1 MKQYYVGIK
10 KDKESSRA
18 AQYDAYKQ
26 QEVSLERSLTTYG
39 YKTKQK
45 ITSLPPVVLLSDF
58 CFFLLFGSI
67 RMRKA
72 IITIIIMRWIVI
84 STISL
89 ILSNHEAVAPQF
101 SIELNFYV
109 MR

>member
-45 ITSLPPVVLLSDF
+45 
-58 CFFLLFGSI
+58 
-67 RMRKA
+67 
-72 IITIIIMRWIVI
+72 
-84 STISL
+84 
-89 ILSNHEAVAPQF
+89 
-101 SIELNFYV
+101 
-109 MR
+109 